1 LGSIWTRSR
10 SELAWRS
17 AMCEEGRIRG
27 SATHG
32 SIKSAL
38 RRSELGSI
46 NETREASGG
55 NEETIEDVVLGP
67 AERE

>member
-1 LGSIWTRSR
+1 
-10 SELAWRS
+10 
-17 AMCEEGRIRG
+17 MCEEGRIRG